1 MRFIILEIARSN
13 LTPVRVLLETVEN
26 SMNRAS
32 YFCIIK
38 SRNPRLHSWHFSQLR
53 HGDVWLMLLRGK
65 NSRQKYFASCQ
76 RKKSLMPSL
85 PTFFP
90 ALGFVDKNYF
100 TFRGK
105 MFDCY
110 DYFCN
115 FANLI
120 PTGWT
125 RSIRNLLKFC

>member
-26 SMNRAS
+26 SMNCAS

-76 RKKSLMPSL
+76 RKKIFDAVITDILSS
-85 PTFFP
+85 
-90 ALGFVDKNYF
+90 AGF
-100 TFRGK
+100 
-105 MFDCY
+105 C
-110 DYFCN
+110 
-115 FANLI
+115 
-120 PTGWT
+120 
-125 RSIRNLLKFC
+125 

>member
-1 MRFIILEIARSN
+1 MADAPQREE
-13 LTPVRVLLETVEN
+13 LT
-26 SMNRAS
+26 AKI
-32 YFCIIK
+32 FC
-38 SRNPRLHSWHFSQLR
+38 
-53 HGDVWLMLLRGK
+53 LMPEE
-65 NSRQKYFASCQ
+65 
-76 RKKSLMPSL
+76 KKSLMPSL

-125 RSIRNLLKFC
+125 WSIRNLLKFC